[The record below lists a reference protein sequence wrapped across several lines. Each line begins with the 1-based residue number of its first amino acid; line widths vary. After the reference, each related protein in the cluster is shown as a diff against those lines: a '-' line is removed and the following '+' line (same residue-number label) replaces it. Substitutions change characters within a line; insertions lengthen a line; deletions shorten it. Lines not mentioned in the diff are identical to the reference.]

1 MAGLGLAR
9 ALAGLA
15 GLGSAA
21 LLVAAFAFQHLG
33 GLAPCPMC
41 VWQRWPHVAA
51 VGLAA
56 GAVWLG
62 WRWSA
67 ALGALAL
74 LGNAGL
80 GLFHVGVEQR
90 WWDGP
95 TTCAAGP
102 VGGLSTD
109 ALLAQILA
117 APVTR
122 CDEVAWS
129 WLGVSMAGW
138 NALASLALAGLFAA
152 AFARWG
158 GYASSSAS
166 Q

>member
-1 MAGLGLAR
+1 MAGLGGWRGLA
-9 ALAGLA
+9 ALA

-21 LLVAAFAFQHLG
+21 LLAAAFAFQHLG

-41 VWQRWPHVAA
+41 VWQRWPHAAA
-51 VGLAA
+51 VALAGA
-56 GAVWLG
+56 AVWLG

-67 ALGALAL
+67 ALAALAL
-74 LGNAGL
+74 LGNAAL

-90 WWDGP
+90 WWEGP
-95 TTCAAGP
+95 STCAAGP
-102 VGGLSTD
+102 VEGLSTD

-129 WLGVSMAGW
+129 LLGVSMAGW
-138 NALASLALAGLFAA
+138 NALASLALAA
-152 AFARWG
+152 AFATAFVEGRQSRW
-158 GYASSSAS
+158 AKP
-166 Q
+166 